1 MFGLGVPELIVI
13 MIIALIIFGPSK
25 LPDIA
30 KAIGRAIREFQKASQ
45 DLEKQV
51 KKEFHE
57 VEEVKKDFRKV
68 GEEIKT
74 IEPKK

>member
-57 VEEVKKDFRKV
+57 VEEIKKDFKKV
-68 GEEIKT
+68 AEEIKT
-74 IEPKK
+74 IEPKN